1 MSLIRLPGL
10 IDPHVHF
17 RDPGQTYKEDWSSG
31 TASALAGG
39 YTCVL
44 AMPNTSPPI
53 VDSSSFEAIWDAAQG
68 NAHCDYGIHVAGTRK
83 NTSTVSELS
92 DKASGLK
99 LYLNDTFGD

>member
-10 IDPHVHF
+10 IDPHVHL
-17 RDPGQTYKEDWSSG
+17 RDPGHTYKEDLYSG

-53 VDSSSFEAIWDAAQG
+53 TDSSSLETILDAAHGRVQ
-68 NAHCDYGIHVAGTRK
+68 CDYGIHVAGTSK
-83 NTSTVSELS
+83 NTATVSAVS
-92 DKASGLK
+92 AKAAGWK
-99 LYLNDTFGD
+99 L